1 MALEHLLIFLILFL
15 LSFQE
20 IRIFTVA
27 EAEVVK
33 VVIKVSEAEV
43 VAVELTGVDVAANA
57 KVVELLCIEVNEL
70 TALVHVRLVVVD
82 ESSLSSQR
90 IHSVNVLWI
99 LVWLN
104 RLVIHFIL
112 ERIVHRLSSSWLLQ
126 LSERLLNVLVIF
138 LIIES
143 FSFGLV

>member
-27 EAEVVK
+27 ETEVVK